1 VTAGHVTL
9 GLAVFVALGVAAAG
23 PSVAQD
29 ASSYPAKPIRVI
41 APYNPGGQSDTLVR
55 AIGQKL
61 TEKWGQP
68 LVIENRP
75 GAGGNIGAEYVA
87 RAAPDGYTLLVA
99 EGAVFTVNPSVY
111 KNLTWDPI
119 KDFTPVTRLNFYA
132 SVLAVHP
139 SVPANSVAEF
149 IALARATPRTLNYG
163 TPGLGSGGHVN
174 MEAFKL
180 AQGIDLVPIH
190 YKGSAPMQL
199 DLTAGRLHAAFVSVF
214 SSAPMVKAGRWKV
227 LGYAY
232 EMRSPILPEVPTFAE
247 QGIPDFEVSSWFC
260 MMGPAGMPHSI
271 TTRIQQEV
279 ARIIKDPAFAAQW
292 FTSRGLEPVG
302 DTPEQLAA
310 LIKAELPK
318 WAKVIRAAGITL
330 D

>member
-1 VTAGHVTL
+1 MMKTRIFTTVVVGAATML
-9 GLAVFVALGVAAAG
+9 ISAAA
-23 PSVAQD
+23 VAQD
-29 ASSYPAKPIRVI
+29 ASSYPSKPIRVI
-41 APYNPGGQSDTLVR
+41 SPYNPGGQSDTLIR
-55 AIGQKL
+55 AIGQKIN
-61 TEKWGQP
+61 EHWGQP

-75 GAGGNIGAEYVA
+75 GAGGNIGTEFVA
-87 RAAPDGYTLLVA
+87 KQPPDGYTLLVA
-99 EGAVFTVNPSVY
+99 EGTVFTVNPSLF
-111 KNLTWDPI
+111 KNLGWDPI

-139 SVPANSVAEF
+139 SVPANNVAEF
-149 IALARATPRTLNYG
+149 IALAKAKPGALSYG

-199 DLTAGRLHAAFVSVF
+199 DLTGGRLHATFISVF
-214 SSAPMVKAGRWKV
+214 SSAPMAKAGKWKV

-232 EMRSPILPEVPTFAE
+232 EKRSPIMPEVPTFAE
-247 QGIPDFEVSSWFC
+247 QGIPGVEVSSWFC
-260 MMGPAGMPHSI
+260 VMGPAGMPRPI
-271 TTRIQQEV
+271 TTKIQQEI
-279 ARIIKDPAFAAQW
+279 ARIIKEPAFTAEW

-318 WAKVIRAAGITL
+318 WARVIKAAGITL